1 MMQIPMAVQQI
12 AVGVIVASA
21 LIWVI
26 RLRIKSA
33 KSKSGSCPNCSVD
46 H

>member
-1 MMQIPMAVQQI
+1 MQNSEVIQQI
-12 AVGVIVASA
+12 AVGVIVALA
-21 LIWVI
+21 LIYVV

-33 KSKSGSCPNCSVD
+33 KSKSGSCPNCTIE